1 MFAVPEDVS
10 SIQKAQLDTLVKFV
24 DATAD
29 AAEQWFELNLKSAK
43 AANAEVVKQIRAL
56 ASVKDVQELS
66 TLQTSFSQANAE
78 KAAGF
83 VRALYGWATETQGEM
98 SKLVEDQIADINRTL
113 SAVVDRAAKS
123 APNGSEFA
131 FAAVKSALT
140 AGNQAYDA
148 FSKAGKQVA
157 DLTEA
162 TVNATTQGVA
172 PGSTRKKAA

>member
-10 SIQKAQLDTLVKFV
+10 ALQKAQLDTLVKFIG
-24 DATAD
+24 ATAD

-43 AANAEVVKQIRAL
+43 AANAEAVKQIRAL
-56 ASVKDVQELS
+56 ASVRDVQELS
-66 TLQTSFSQANAE
+66 ALQTSFSQENAE

-83 VRALYGWATETQGEM
+83 VRALYGWATETQGEL
-98 SKLVEDQIADINRTL
+98 SRLVEGQVAEMNKTL
-113 SAVVDRAAKS
+113 AAAVDKAAKS
-123 APNGSEFA
+123 APNGSELA

-148 FSKAGKQVA
+148 LSKAGKQVA

-162 TVNATTQGVA
+162 TVNASA
-172 PGSTRKKAA
+172 PGATRKKAA

>member
-1 MFAVPEDVS
+1 MFAVPEDLNAF
-10 SIQKAQLDTLVKFV
+10 QKAQLDTLVKFV

-29 AAEQWFELNLKSAK
+29 AAEQWFDLNLKSAK
-43 AANAEVVKQIRAL
+43 AANAEAIKQLRAL
-56 ASVKDVQELS
+56 ATVKDVQELS

-83 VRALYGWATETQGEM
+83 VRAVYGWAAETQGELG
-98 SKLVEDQIADINRTL
+98 KLVEEQISEVNKSLTTAI
-113 SAVVDRAAKS
+113 DRAAKS

-148 FSKAGKQVA
+148 LSKAGKQVV

-162 TVNATTQGVA
+162 TVNASTHGAA
-172 PGSTRKKAA
+172 PAATRKKAA